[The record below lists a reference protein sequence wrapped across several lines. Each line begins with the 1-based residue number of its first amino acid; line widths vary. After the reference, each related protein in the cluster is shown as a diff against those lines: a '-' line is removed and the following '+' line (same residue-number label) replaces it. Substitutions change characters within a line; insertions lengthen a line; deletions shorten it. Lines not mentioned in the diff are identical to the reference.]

1 MNATDFNFEEE
12 LKFEGSRIQATFM
25 VDRFDTMLDFMTF
38 TILDVDY
45 NGLMVQ
51 LDGVEVNN
59 GEIFCAYDPESLS
72 CEAELVD

>member
-1 MNATDFNFEEE
+1 
-12 LKFEGSRIQATFM
+12 M